1 MDLENFR
8 PGRNPEDVPYLE
20 PPPGAG
26 IEVLCFPNE
35 PGSCK
40 APNKEVAPEERGR
53 PRDAPTPSGEPD
65 NAINPPYEPRQGEGI
80 DPLDWKKGID
90 LLFWH
95 CARRGGTNPLA
106 FVPPGTSVPMPDFSQ
121 SSGGRQETA
130 KCPLPGDEE
139 KAHKVNACVPVPD
152 LRENGISSRISKP
165 LGESGGKKTEQDSTA
180 ASVKGQECEI
190 IRAEDSSAT
199 NFTVQPIC
207 KYVFFNRKG
216 QKEYDKGYIECV
228 VHIAQREPERIEIK
242 SNEVGSIAK
251 IITRRFPEAIL
262 DFEEKKAEKAIE
274 VKFRN
279 AMRSCPVKA
288 VYTEAGWQRI
298 ANRQVYLRDGL
309 DFGSG
314 IRIQTGMTL
323 PAVPCG
329 VNALRDIFQKT
340 LSMYRDFA
348 AMSVMFVFSLMGV
361 LFRPFKEAGFQPHF
375 TLFLN
380 GKTGSMKTTIAK
392 ILFTQLCEDRYR
404 DNPRRIDA
412 DTAASLE
419 RAVVLT
425 GYDTVTLIDDFS
437 PAKTKAKR
445 QDMEDKLEML
455 IRMVGDGSSR
465 SRSNTRL
472 EDRRGEG
479 VQGMVALTGEL
490 MGRGLSSNL
499 RCLYCRMERDEMN
512 EKAVSWFQENSGA
525 YTTLIAVFADFVSG
539 NYGSVTEL
547 IRKRFNSERKA
558 LDGMLKEKRLIDSA
572 VTLRIAADIFS
583 MFLAKCCQMP
593 DKEAEDVTERM
604 KTGILECAK
613 ISEDLSKEESSGIT
627 FVQAIA
633 ELMRVGQVM
642 LNTDKVKMAEASEYD
657 GFEDDGFLYF
667 NPEIIHKK
675 VVSFLQRTNRYFPY
689 EPKEVYAMLADDGII
704 KTASNGAGKRTYC
717 VRIPIGSGR
726 KHNFLKIRK
735 TIFESICEGNY
746 DYEKGEK
753 Q

>member
-1 MDLENFR
+1 MNLENFR
-8 PGRNPEDVPYLE
+8 PSQNPESVPYLE
-20 PPPGAG
+20 PPSGEG
-26 IEVLCFPNE
+26 IEVLYFAKKPEKCRDSNE
-35 PGSCK
+35 EM
-40 APNKEVAPEERGR
+40 APKERERS
-53 PRDAPTPSGEPD
+53 RDAPTSSRQPC
-65 NAINPPYEPRQGEGI
+65 NAINSIYEPRGEGI
-80 DPLDWKKGID
+80 DPL
-90 LLFWH
+90 FH
-95 CARRGGTNPLA
+95 FCAQRGGINPLC
-106 FVPPGTSVPMPDFSQ
+106 FVPPGTSVPMPDF
-121 SSGGRQETA
+121 
-130 KCPLPGDEE
+130 PLPSGEGQEAAGFAFLGVE
-139 KAHKVNACVPVPD
+139 KKECKVNACAPVPD
-152 LRENGISSRISKP
+152 LGKNDTLFCISKLP
-165 LGESGGKKTEQDSTA
+165 VESGGKKVKQDSTA
-180 ASVKGQECEI
+180 VSVKGEEYEI
-190 IRAEDSSAT
+190 TRAEDSSAT

-207 KYVFFNRKG
+207 RYVFFNRKG
-216 QKEYDKGYIECV
+216 QRVYEKEYIECAV
-228 VHIAQREPERIEIK
+228 YIEQKAERIEIK
-242 SNEVGSIAK
+242 SHEVGSIAK

-262 DFEEKKAEKAIE
+262 DFEEKNAEKAIE

-279 AMRSCPVKA
+279 AMRSCLVIK
-288 VYTEAGWQRI
+288 VYMEAGWQRI
-298 ANRQVYLRDGL
+298 TNRQVYLRDGL
-309 DFGSG
+309 DCGSE
-314 IRIQTGMTL
+314 IQIQTDMTL
-323 PAVPCG
+323 PAFPYRMDT
-329 VNALRDIFQKT
+329 LRDIFQKT

-348 AMSVMFVFSLMGV
+348 AMSVMFIFSLMGV

-419 RAVVLT
+419 RAIVLT

-465 SRSNTRL
+465 SRSNTKL

-490 MGRGLSSNL
+490 MGKGLSSNL
-499 RCLYCRMERDEMN
+499 RCLYCRMERDRVN
-512 EKAVSWFQENSGA
+512 EKAVSWFQENSCA
-525 YTTLIAVFADFVSG
+525 YTTLIAAFADFISE
-539 NYGSVTEL
+539 NYGIVIEL
-547 IRKRFNSERKA
+547 IRKSFGSERKA
-558 LDGMLKEKRLIDSA
+558 LEGMLKEKRLIDSA

-593 DKEAEDVTERM
+593 DEGVVTQM
-604 KTGILECAK
+604 KRGIVECAK
-613 ISEDLSKEESSGIT
+613 ISEGLSSEESPGIT
-627 FVQAIA
+627 FIQAIA

-642 LNTDKVKMAEASEYD
+642 LNTDKVKMAEVSEYD
-657 GFEDDGFLYF
+657 GYEDDNFLYF

-675 VVSFLQRTNRYFPY
+675 VVSFLQRTNRYFPF
-689 EPKEVYAMLADDGII
+689 EPKEVHAMLADDGII
-704 KTASNGAGKRTYC
+704 KTASNGVGKRTYC
-717 VRIPIGSGR
+717 VRIPIGNGR

-735 TIFESICEGNY
+735 TIYESICEGNY